1 MHTKF
6 PQNKLSM
13 VLNSLIDFSFD
24 QGESEYITVNSYGVR
39 WVKITK
45 DNVSCLNKQGIKDA
59 VAHLHL
65 NC

>member
-1 MHTKF
+1 
-6 PQNKLSM
+6 M